1 MVFQQDN
8 DSKHT
13 AKETKKLFAQQC
25 PKLLYW
31 PSNSSDLNPIENLWQ
46 ILKTRV
52 EKQVNEML
60 VKKQTVTVEV
70 FRGVIQ
76 KEWEEIDQST
86 YVNLVRSMPMRLN
99 EIIEGNGNKI
109 NY

>member
-1 MVFQQDN
+1 M
-8 DSKHT
+8 
-13 AKETKKLFAQQC
+13 
-25 PKLLYW
+25 
-31 PSNSSDLNPIENLWQ
+31 Q

-86 YVNLVRSMPMRLN
+86 YVNLVRSMPTRLN